1 MVQFASYSHAGRVH
15 GDNEDAIGSDAG
27 RGLWLVADGMG
38 GHAGGEVASAIV
50 RDTVLQ
56 HAELSLTNAVLA
68 AHRTVATTALT
79 DARLHG
85 MGSTIVAVALP
96 LGEGG
101 SDAEVVWVGDSRAYL
116 WRRKNL
122 TLISRDHSYV
132 ELLRDAKALSEAE
145 IRAHPQ
151 RNLVTQTLGHG
162 DPIPGSVHVRLRAR
176 DWLILCSD
184 GLNDELTDA
193 EIATLL
199 HECRAPDAA
208 VAKLIDGALARGGRD
223 NVSVVI
229 VAISDDDL
237 PTRRRRLWRYL
248 QPQPWLPAA
257 FGTMLA
263 LLLGSLWWASLKF
276 L

>member
-56 HAELSLTNAVLA
+56 HADLSLTNAVLA
-68 AHRTVATTALT
+68 AHRAVATNAST
-79 DARLHG
+79 DERLRG
-85 MGSTIVAVALP
+85 MGSTVVAVALH
-96 LGEGG
+96 G
-101 SDAEVVWVGDSRAYL
+101 SAAEVVWVGDSRAYL
-116 WRRKNL
+116 WRRGNL

-132 ELLRDAKALSEAE
+132 ELLRDANALTEAE
-145 IRAHPQ
+145 VRAHPQ

-162 DPIPGSVHVRLRAR
+162 DPIPGSAHVRLHAR

-184 GLNDELTDA
+184 GLNDELTDD
-193 EIATLL
+193 EIAALL
-199 HECRAPDAA
+199 RDCRVPDAA
-208 VAKLIDGALARGGRD
+208 VAKLVDGALARGGRD

-229 VAISDDDL
+229 VAVSAADV

-248 QPQPWLPAA
+248 QPQPWFPAA
-257 FGTMLA
+257 IGAMLA